1 MKLIDRSPGLFIALT
16 FAVVYG
22 VILTEAWMWTAASVP
37 AVAGTLAL
45 ITATALA
52 IGRAL
57 HTLMDDEDG
66 DMAGA
71 LR

>member
-37 AVAGTLAL
+37 AVAGTLLL
-45 ITATALA
+45 IAGTALA

-57 HTLMDDEDG
+57 HTLMDDQDG
-66 DMAGA
+66 DLSGA

>member
-37 AVAGTLAL
+37 AVAGTLLL
-45 ITATALA
+45 ITGTALA

-57 HTLMDDEDG
+57 HALMDDEDG
-66 DMAGA
+66 DLSGA

>member
-37 AVAGTLAL
+37 AVAGTLLL
-45 ITATALA
+45 IAATALA

-57 HTLMDDEDG
+57 HALMDDEDG
-66 DMAGA
+66 DLAGA
-71 LR
+71 SR

>member
-37 AVAGTLAL
+37 AVAGTLLL
-45 ITATALA
+45 IAGTALA

-57 HTLMDDEDG
+57 HALMDDQDG
-66 DMAGA
+66 DLPGA